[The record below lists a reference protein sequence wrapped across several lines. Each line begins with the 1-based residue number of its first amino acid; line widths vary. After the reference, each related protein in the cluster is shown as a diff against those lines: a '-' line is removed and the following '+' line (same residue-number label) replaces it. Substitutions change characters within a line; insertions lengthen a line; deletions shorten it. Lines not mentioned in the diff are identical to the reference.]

1 MGRCGSGV
9 ADAFSQAR
17 KRCRE
22 VRTCLTPR
30 KQIYGLLPG
39 SGPVAT
45 SGNPGAPPDRRQRHV
60 RPALGVTKK
69 IMTSPDVLA
78 NISTAG
84 AEPVAQG

>member
-1 MGRCGSGV
+1 M
-9 ADAFSQAR
+9 
-17 KRCRE
+17 
-22 VRTCLTPR
+22 
-30 KQIYGLLPG
+30 
-39 SGPVAT
+39 AT

-60 RPALGVTKK
+60 KPALGVTKK